1 MNLTKEKLQDEI
13 IELLDQESEQED
25 IIKEA
30 LKEIKQINKKIR
42 MKERKLVK
50 LNLTKEDA

>member
-1 MNLTKEKLQDEI
+1 MEATKEKLQDGI
-13 IELLDQESEQED
+13 IELLDQESEQKD

-50 LNLTKEDA
+50 LNLTKEVA

>member
-1 MNLTKEKLQDEI
+1 MEATKEKLQDEI